1 MRKDER
7 ITATHQPMLHS
18 PEVRG
23 KNYSFLFPFFIL
35 LRIKRANPNRRWKQ
49 AERKEEEEERPTNG
63 PENLQPIFAAA
74 IVGRRGVPPSRRGGE
89 GGGGSVRHSR
99 RRRKEDGSLSM
110 TAGKKGAGA
119 TDASSSS
126 SSSVRSP
133 LAAAAGV
140 LQSMWS
146 STQSGIPRGQKSGKR
161 VEGKG
166 REGERRRRRRRGSSS
181 KTLGRRLPGREGKE
195 AIPLPLSPPL
205 SFFFQYESSLLPL
218 PSIHAVFGV
227 PPLFSL
233 SYWKCCCFGGRG
245 GQWKRM

>member
-1 MRKDER
+1 
-7 ITATHQPMLHS
+7 
-18 PEVRG
+18 
-23 KNYSFLFPFFIL
+23 
-35 LRIKRANPNRRWKQ
+35 
-49 AERKEEEEERPTNG
+49 
-63 PENLQPIFAAA
+63 
-74 IVGRRGVPPSRRGGE
+74 
-89 GGGGSVRHSR
+89 
-99 RRRKEDGSLSM
+99 M

-146 STQSGIPRGQKSGKR
+146 SSQSGIPRGQKSGKR

-166 REGERRRRRRRGSSS
+166 REGERRRRRRGSSS

-233 SYWKCCCFGGRG
+233 S
-245 GQWKRM
+245 